1 MRDLKRG
8 VVGVGA
14 LLLLLAAVVAGG
26 PRALLAQ
33 GGTPEPGA
41 YGAVDEDLSY
51 GGPAGTAAPG
61 SGILAHPAHIHVG
74 TCDALD
80 PNPLFPLSNVAVLTG
95 SQLGSGT
102 AIQPEISA
110 TTIDAPLADLV
121 AGAHAINVHD
131 RASNLQLYI
140 ACGEIA
146 GIPLADGSL
155 PIVLGEQNASG
166 YRGVAHLRPN
176 PTNPARTDVAV
187 FLTGGSASV
196 ATPVG

>member
-1 MRDLKRG
+1 

-14 LLLLLAAVVAGG
+14 VVLLLAAVIAGA

-33 GGTPEPGA
+33 DATPESGA
-41 YGAVDEDLSY
+41 YGAVNEDLSY

-61 SGILAHPAHIHVG
+61 SGILAHPAHIHLG
-74 TCDALD
+74 TCATLD
-80 PNPLFPLSNVAVLTG
+80 PRPLFPLSNVAVL
-95 SQLGSGT
+95 SGT
-102 AIQPEISA
+102 PLGAGAAVQPETSV
-110 TTIDAPLADLV
+110 TTVDAALADLV
-121 AGAHAINVHD
+121 AGSHAINVHD
-131 RASNLQLYI
+131 RASNLRLYI
-140 ACGEIA
+140 ACGNIA

-166 YRGVAHLRPN
+166 YRGVALLRPN
-176 PTNPARTDVAV
+176 PTNPARTDVTL